1 MFQHPPEPCSRP
13 AATGWEPAKEKPLPK
28 RNYGFEKR
36 QREIAKKK
44 KQEEKRLKKT
54 GANEPPTQ
62 ENPAPPPEGN
72 DKAPTET

>member
-36 QREIAKKK
+36 QKEISK
-44 KQEEKRLKKT
+44 KQKKEAKMQRKLERAQGDPEAAT
-54 GANEPPTQ
+54 DAETALQEPGTI
-62 ENPAPPPEGN
+62 
-72 DKAPTET
+72 D